1 MFFLINI
8 LFNKTGLISI
18 EKRRVRGDLIQVFKI
33 LKGVDK
39 LDYSNFFEIQSSSR
53 TRGHN
58 YKLVKHRSRLDIR
71 KNFFSQRV
79 VNVWNSLPQVVVDAD
94 SVNSFKN
101 RLDKFNRY
109 FEL

>member
-1 MFFLINI
+1 MIVLLSPQGAGPPKRENFVANNYFHFF
-8 LFNKTGLISI
+8 
-18 EKRRVRGDLIQVFKI
+18 
-33 LKGVDK
+33 
-39 LDYSNFFEIQSSSR
+39 
-53 TRGHN
+53 
-58 YKLVKHRSRLDIR
+58 HRSRLDIR

-101 RLDKFNRY
+101 RLDKFHGY